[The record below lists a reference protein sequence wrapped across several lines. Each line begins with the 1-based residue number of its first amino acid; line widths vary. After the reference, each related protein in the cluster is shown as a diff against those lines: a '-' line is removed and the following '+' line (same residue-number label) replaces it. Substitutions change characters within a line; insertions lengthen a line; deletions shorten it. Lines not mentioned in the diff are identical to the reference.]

1 MQIASLVRITATV
14 LTIGTL
20 ALSSASAEQTA
31 RITGPYVHENLA
43 AYFIHGQSAPGPVPL
58 TLHEALAN
66 GNVQV
71 IETGNV
77 NQLNIENTGDVDVFI
92 QSGDIVKGG
101 QQDRVLTV
109 SLLLPPK
116 SGKVSIA
123 SYCVEQGRWSAR
135 GKEDVKKFASAFE
148 AMPSREAKLAMSLPA
163 APAAEPAIDPSTHA
177 AQSARGYSDTSKRQK
192 EVWSSVAQVQSKLAG
207 GLNAAVA
214 STQSVT
220 SLQLSLENEKL
231 KQAREAYVK
240 TLLTRGEAEEDI
252 VGYVF
257 AVNGK
262 LNSGDVYPSNALFR
276 KMWPKLLNASVT
288 EAIGEKEGAGSE
300 PPAIAR
306 VTKFLDEAENGK
318 SQQQSIGTLMRQETR
333 DADTALY
340 VEAKRRD
347 GYWVHRNYLAK

>member
-1 MQIASLVRITATV
+1 MQIASLVRIAAAV
-14 LTIGTL
+14 LTIGAL
-20 ALSSASAEQTA
+20 ALSSASAEQGA

-43 AYFIHGQSAPGPVPL
+43 VYFIHGQSIPGPVPL
-58 TLHEALAN
+58 TLQEALAT
-66 GNVQV
+66 GSVQV

-77 NQLNIENTGDVDVFI
+77 NQLNIENTGAADVFI

-116 SGKVSIA
+116 SGKVPIA

-135 GKEDVKKFASAFE
+135 GKEDVKQFASALE
-148 AMPSREAKLAMSLPA
+148 AIPSREAKLAMRLPA
-163 APAAEPAIDPSTHA
+163 APAAEPAIDSSIHV
-177 AQSARGYSDTSKRQK
+177 AQAPRGYSDTSMRQK
-192 EVWSSVAQVQSKLAG
+192 EVWTSVAHVQSKLAG
-207 GLNAAVA
+207 GLNAAVT
-214 STQSVT
+214 STQSMT

-240 TLLTRGEAEEDI
+240 TLLPKGETEEDI

-257 AVNGK
+257 ALNGK

-288 EAIGEKEGAGSE
+288 EAIGEKEGGASE
-300 PPAIAR
+300 PPAIAS
-306 VTKFLDEAENGK
+306 VTKFLDLAENGK
-318 SQQQSIGTLMRQETR
+318 SQEQSIGTLMRQEIR

-340 VEAKRRD
+340 VEAKRAD